1 VLAAPAFDIFFYSA
15 NFLPT
20 HKDVK
25 IRQNDGAASDRDRY
39 RAGAERPDIFAEK
52 KNGSREESREARGG
66 WGTDP
71 RENAAVG
78 TSNAQ
83 GRVEFR
89 RIDVEEAK
97 ASGQIVSGDR
107 AALCEEA

>member
-1 VLAAPAFDIFFYSA
+1 MALRRIGTDIAPVRAAET
-15 NFLPT
+15 FLR
-20 HKDVK
+20 KRK
-25 IRQNDGAASDRDRY
+25 IK
-39 RAGAERPDIFAEK
+39 K

-89 RIDVEEAK
+89 RIDAEELK
-97 ASGQIVSGDR
+97 ASGQIVSGDL
-107 AALCEEA
+107 AALYEEA